1 MSFVRKSYILPAL
14 PRGTDSKG
22 HTDSMALVEKS
33 VLVPFSAEQM
43 FALVDTVADYPQF
56 LPWCGG
62 TSVSPVDDDTVHA
75 TVHINYHHIKQSFTT
90 ENVRRAPH
98 RIDITLKDGPF
109 QHLDGSW
116 QFIPLSDSACKI
128 EFRLHYEF
136 SHKLLEKVF
145 GPVFHYIAN
154 SFVDAFIHRA
164 EKVYAKK

>member
-1 MSFVRKSYILPAL
+1 M
-14 PRGTDSKG
+14 T
-22 HTDSMALVEKS
+22 LVEKS
-33 VLVPFSAEQM
+33 MLVPYSAEQM
-43 FALVDTVADYPQF
+43 FALVDGVADYPQF

-62 TSVSPVDDDTVHA
+62 TSVTAVDGNTVHA
-75 TVHINYHHIKQSFTT
+75 TVHIDYHHIKQSFTT
-90 ENVRRAPH
+90 ENVRQIPH

-116 QFIPLSDSACKI
+116 QFMPLSDSACKI

-164 EKVYAKK
+164 EKVYG